1 MSEAVR
7 RLLRDWLRRQLP
19 GDKFAWLEGELAKLA
34 EGRQRDLD
42 ILFGHIPRGL
52 GKAELNLS
60 DNDRAAAARER
71 SGWDPRRWTVDE
83 AARILALLDF
93 AGAAPDWFTET
104 FLQLCRTAEVSELLA
119 LYRGLP
125 LYPSPEKLEWQAGE
139 GLRTSMRT
147 VFEAIAHRNPY
158 PKETFSEERWN
169 HMVLKALFIDSTLAP
184 IQGIDERSNPTLA
197 RILSDYAHERWAAG
211 RPVTPELWRCLGP
224 FAEGDLVEDL
234 ARLARSE
241 DGEERRAAALALS
254 VSPDDRAAE
263 LLRRIPV
270 EATMV
275 QTGSITWDSLS
286 A

>member
-1 MSEAVR
+1 MSVAVNRVLRKWLDHRLPEA
-7 RLLRDWLRRQLP
+7 QLS
-19 GDKFAWLEGELAKLA
+19 WLEAEIAKLA
-34 EGRQRDLD
+34 DSRQRGLD
-42 ILFGHIPRGL
+42 ILFGFVPRRL
-52 GKAELNLS
+52 GKAELALS
-60 DNDRAAAARER
+60 DDDLAAAARAR
-71 SGWDPRRWTVDE
+71 SGWDPRGWTVDE
-83 AARILALLDF
+83 TARILALLEF
-93 AGAAPDWFTET
+93 AGAAPDRFAET
-104 FLQLCRTAEVSELLA
+104 FSQLCRTAEVSELVA

-147 VFEAIAHRNPY
+147 VFEAISHRNPY
-158 PKETFSEERWN
+158 PRERFSEDRWN
-169 HMVLKALFIDSTLAP
+169 HMVLKALFIDSALAP

-241 DGEERRAAALALS
+241 DAEERRAAALALS
-254 VSPDDRAAE
+254 MSPDDRAAE
-263 LLRRIPV
+263 LLHRIPV
-270 EATMV
+270 EAMMV
-275 QTGSITWDSLS
+275 KTGSVTWDSLS